1 MLKYYIKITNVSTL
15 AKKTDF
21 DIANFVKKTDF
32 DDKPKNLNES
42 VASKNNKLNELM
54 TNLKQYQQH
63 D

>member
-1 MLKYYIKITNVSTL
+1 MLVL
-15 AKKTDF
+15 QPKKTDF

-32 DDKPKNLNES
+32 DDKPKNLNEN